1 MATPQYW
8 KTNVRPIVDGE
19 PVNASITNRAI
30 QDQTS
35 REEYLYGRLQDISN
49 GGRIVKIG
57 AKIKDGVVANDIVYY
72 NNAINA
78 NRWELAIANYTEV
91 DGVPVSTPSSFAAG
105 LVLSTNGT
113 VADILLGGQ
122 ILTTNVTGEYNIDED
137 ALAGMVDTYNST
149 FTDGPYY
156 LSRKTAGKISTVAS
170 SPNVYLGYFSKGS
183 IIFSP
188 HVRSFQ
194 ESHFHH
200 AFDLDA
206 KPSASQSRGAANAL
220 NYSQTVT
227 FNIGG
232 IDKTFVN
239 YYFGT
244 STTAGAAPVIVA
256 TIKWTGGPSGVP
268 VTPGAAVRID
278 LKFVNASGVVHL
290 EATGQH
296 GTGLAIGNPV
306 STGTTITYDNNIPC
320 PAYGQYVAL
329 GDSGLSVAFF
339 RADGIYSGN
348 TLAANAT
355 SLLDGKYYKFYLPYD
370 LDGWTNAL
378 IHPLEEGVPV
388 GASYRYIN
396 EGQANLN
403 LAYPPLP
410 LSSAALS
417 MNGVELKANDDF
429 VANLSG
435 IWWKSYTSPPWP
447 VDYAFGTGS
456 TGNAAANART
466 LRFSFSKATTA
477 NVPAGVNSLQT
488 NTPALVIS
496 SCPLGEPANDGAL
509 NIDLNLNFSLDD
521 TITEGAD
528 LAVVGFDD
536 QMLKRGPVVTELVA
550 GAGITLNKIGNS
562 LIPGTRNTGKVQI
575 SRLDSILQGDIS
587 SFSLRNAKP
596 IKTDFFQYIA
606 FPPPAIPSAVTA
618 NFKVPKSGLALGT
631 LRLQLFGQ
639 GLGSSNTTS
648 DKIIVFKL
656 VYHAVRPGINAGSLS
671 TGNSFYE
678 EYWRIK
684 LPTTYTALAVLPEI
698 AGTLITTGTLKSGNL
713 ITDGIKD
720 EDRIAVTISRVGSDG
735 STWVDNY
742 QGDFGIV
749 GVRWEIT

>member
-57 AKIKDGVVANDIVYY
+57 AKIIDTAAENDIVYY
-72 NNAINA
+72 NIA
-78 NRWELAIANYTEV
+78 NSQWEPAIANYTEV

-105 LVLSTNGT
+105 LVLSKIVGAT

-122 ILTTNVTGEYNIDED
+122 ILTTGVTGEYTINPTS
-137 ALAGMVDTYNST
+137 LRGMVDTYDSS
-149 FTDGPYY
+149 FTNGPYY

-170 SPNVYLGYFSKGS
+170 SPNVYLGYFSNGS

-206 KPSASQSRGAANAL
+206 KPSASQSRGTGAV
-220 NYSQTVT
+220 YSQTVT
-227 FNIGG
+227 LNS
-232 IDKTFVN
+232 KVFVN

-268 VTPGAAVRID
+268 AGTGVATRID
-278 LKFVNASGVVHL
+278 LKFSTTGGIHL
-290 EATGQH
+290 EATGRH
-296 GTGLAIGNPV
+296 GNTLAIGSPLTTGPTTV
-306 STGTTITYDNNIPC
+306 DYGTTIAC
-320 PAYGQYVAL
+320 PDYGAYVAL
-329 GDSGLSVAFF
+329 GASGLSVAFF
-339 RADGIYSGN
+339 RADN
-348 TLAANAT
+348 TYENSLAVDAAA
-355 SLLDGKYYKFYLPYD
+355 LLNEKFYKFYLPTD
-370 LDGWTNAL
+370 LDGWTNAN
-378 IHPLEEGVPV
+378 PLEINVPA

-396 EGQANLN
+396 EGQTNLN

-410 LSSAALS
+410 LSSASLS

-429 VANLSG
+429 VASYSG

-456 TGNAAANART
+456 SASDAANART

-550 GAGITLNKIGNS
+550 GTGISLNRIGNS

-575 SRLDSILQGDIS
+575 SRLVSSLQGDIS

-618 NFKVPKSGLALGT
+618 NFKVPKSEITPGS

-639 GLGSSNTTS
+639 GLGSITTTS
-648 DKIIVFKL
+648 DRVVVFKL
-656 VYHAVRPGINAGSLS
+656 VYHAVRPAIDAGSF
-671 TGNSFYE
+671 TTANSFYT
-678 EYWRIK
+678 EYWRI
-684 LPTTYTALAVLPEI
+684 VLPSGYAPLTVLTEI
-698 AGTLITTGTLKSGNL
+698 QGTLITTANITSGFPSNL
-713 ITDGIKD
+713 ISNSIKD

-749 GVRWEIT
+749 GVRWEITQS

>member
-57 AKIKDGVVANDIVYY
+57 AKIKDGVAANDIVYY
-72 NNAINA
+72 NNAIDA
-78 NRWELAIANYTEV
+78 NWWEPAIANYTEV

-113 VADILLGGQ
+113 VANILLGGQ
-122 ILTTNVTGEYNIDED
+122 ILTTGVTGEYSINEA
-137 ALAGMVDTYNST
+137 ALAGMVDTYDSS
-149 FTDGPYY
+149 FTNGPYY

-170 SPNVYLGYFSKGS
+170 APNVYLGYFSKGS

-188 HVRSFQ
+188 NVRSFQ

-206 KPSASQSRGAANAL
+206 KPSASQSRGTGAV
-220 NYSQTVT
+220 YSQTVT
-227 FNIGG
+227 L
-232 IDKTFVN
+232 DSKVFVN

-268 VTPGAAVRID
+268 ANLGVATRID
-278 LKFVNASGVVHL
+278 LKFSTTGGIHL
-290 EATGQH
+290 EATGVY
-296 GTGLAIGNPV
+296 GNTLAIGNPV
-306 STGTTITYDNNIPC
+306 SAGPSTYNYGSNIAC

-329 GDSGLSVAFF
+329 GISGLSVAFF
-339 RADGIYSGN
+339 RADN
-348 TLAANAT
+348 TYTNPLSTDAT
-355 SLLDGKYYKFYLPYD
+355 ALHEKFYKFYLPND

-378 IHPLEEGVPV
+378 IHPLEIGVPT

-396 EGQANLN
+396 EGQTNLN

-410 LSSAALS
+410 LSSASLS

-429 VANLSG
+429 VASYSG

-456 TGNAAANART
+456 SGNDAANART

-550 GAGITLNKIGNS
+550 GTGITLNRIGNS
-562 LIPGTRNTGKVQI
+562 LIPGTRKTGKVEI
-575 SRLDSILQGDIS
+575 SRLDSSLQGDIS

-618 NFKVPKSGLALGT
+618 NFKVPKSGITPGS

-639 GLGSSNTTS
+639 GLGSITTAS
-648 DKIIVFKL
+648 DRVVVFKL
-656 VYHAVRPGINAGSLS
+656 VYHAVRPTIIAGSLS
-671 TGNSFYE
+671 TANSFYT
-678 EYWRIK
+678 EYWRI
-684 LPTTYTALAVLPEI
+684 VLPSGYAPLTVLTEI
-698 AGTLITTGTLKSGNL
+698 QGTLITTTNIASTSSSRGTPNL
-713 ITDGIKD
+713 ISNSIKD

>member
-57 AKIKDGVVANDIVYY
+57 AKIIDTAAENDIVYY
-72 NNAINA
+72 NIA
-78 NRWELAIANYTEV
+78 NSQWEPAIANYTEV

-105 LVLSTNGT
+105 LVLSKIVGAT

-122 ILTTNVTGEYNIDED
+122 ILTTGVTGEYTINPTS
-137 ALAGMVDTYNST
+137 LRGMVDTYDSS
-149 FTDGPYY
+149 FTNGPYY

-170 SPNVYLGYFSKGS
+170 SPNVYLGYFSNGS

-206 KPSASQSRGAANAL
+206 KPSASQSRGTGAV
-220 NYSQTVT
+220 YSQTA
-227 FNIGG
+227 FISG
-232 IDKTFVN
+232 KYFVN
-239 YYFGT
+239 YFYGLVGT
-244 STTAGAAPVIVA
+244 AQDAPVIVA

-268 VTPGAAVRID
+268 VNPGAAVRID
-278 LKFVNASGVVHL
+278 LKFVNAGGVIHL

-296 GTGLAIGNPV
+296 GAGLAIGNPV
-306 STGTTITYDNNIPC
+306 SVGASTPVNYGSNITC
-320 PAYGQYVAL
+320 PAYGTYVAL
-329 GDSGLSVAFF
+329 GTSGLSVAFF
-339 RADGIYSGN
+339 RADGNHTNSLS
-348 TLAANAT
+348 TDAT
-355 SLLDGKYYKFYLPYD
+355 ALHEKFYKFYLPSD
-370 LDGWTNAL
+370 LDGWTNANPFE
-378 IHPLEEGVPV
+378 IGFEA

-396 EGQANLN
+396 EGQTNLN

-410 LSSAALS
+410 LSSASLS

-429 VANLSG
+429 VANHSG

-447 VDYAFGTGS
+447 VDYLVAPGTG
-456 TGNAAANART
+456 GNLAANART

-550 GAGITLNKIGNS
+550 GTGISLNRIGNS

-575 SRLDSILQGDIS
+575 SRLVSSLQGDIS

-618 NFKVPKSGLALGT
+618 NFKVPKSEITPGS

-639 GLGSSNTTS
+639 GLGSITTAS
-648 DKIIVFKL
+648 DRVVVFKL
-656 VYHAVRPGINAGSLS
+656 VYHAVRPAIDAGSF
-671 TGNSFYE
+671 TTANSFYT
-678 EYWRIK
+678 EYWRI
-684 LPTTYTALAVLPEI
+684 VLPSGYAPLTVLTEI
-698 AGTLITTGTLKSGNL
+698 QGTLITTTNIASTSSSRGTPNL
-713 ITDGIKD
+713 ISNSIKD